1 MEFLYFET
9 VSNLYFYVTT
19 ILYMEYNRIIFQT
32 NFNLM
37 YMLLKVI
44 LDIWIVY
51 IAFKEQDDCI
61 YIYVA
66 EEEG

>member
-44 LDIWIVY
+44 LGIWIVY

>member
-1 MEFLYFET
+1 
-9 VSNLYFYVTT
+9 
-19 ILYMEYNRIIFQT
+19 
-32 NFNLM
+32 
-37 YMLLKVI
+37 MLLKVI
-44 LDIWIVY
+44 LGIWIVY

>member
-1 MEFLYFET
+1 
-9 VSNLYFYVTT
+9 
-19 ILYMEYNRIIFQT
+19 MEYNRIIFQT

-44 LDIWIVY
+44 LGIWIVY

-61 YIYVA
+61 YIYMQQKKKD
-66 EEEG
+66 EYDP